1 MRQGNHFLSLH
12 PSTHGCRV
20 TTVVCWVTR
29 SGRGVGTQAHS
40 VMKCCCACKL
50 MRVKICTEIPVK
62 FLPFLSENTY
72 VVISL
77 SLCFSPLNGAM
88 TIERSIWCD
97 LGQNKKHHCM
107 STIHHAAMNHE
118 CNDITISLATT

>member
-40 VMKCCCACKL
+40 VMK
-50 MRVKICTEIPVK
+50 

-72 VVISL
+72 VVISS
-77 SLCFSPLNGAM
+77 SLCFSPLNGAR

-97 LGQNKKHHCM
+97 LGQHKKHHCM